1 MKARVL
7 SVALMFG
14 TMLALPSVAAA
25 QGTQDAVAKGA
36 ALYASQKCSVCHSV
50 PGIKGGNAKG
60 SLDGVGTKFT
70 AAELHQWLDD
80 PAAMSAKVK
89 ATRKPPMKSY
99 KSLSQA
105 DKDALVAWMQTLKK
119 K

>member
-1 MKARVL
+1 MKARIL

-14 TMLALPSVAAA
+14 TMLALPQLASA
-25 QGTQDAVAKGA
+25 QDAAAKGA
-36 ALYASQKCSVCHSV
+36 ALYASNKCSTCHSLA
-50 PGIKGGNAKG
+50 GKGNAKG
-60 SLDGVGTKFT
+60 PMEGVGSKYT

-80 PAAMSAKVK
+80 PAAMSAKIK

>member
-1 MKARVL
+1 MRVRML
-7 SVALMFG
+7 SVALVFG
-14 TMLALPSVAAA
+14 TMLAWPQLASA
-25 QGTQDAVAKGA
+25 QDAVAKGA
-36 ALYASQKCSVCHSV
+36 ALYASQKCSVCHAIE
-50 PGIKGGNAKG
+50 GKGNAKG
-60 SLDGVGTKFT
+60 PLDGVGLKFT

-80 PAAMSAKVK
+80 PAAMSAKIK

>member
-1 MKARVL
+1 MKARIL

-14 TMLALPSVAAA
+14 TMVALPQLASA
-25 QGTQDAVAKGA
+25 QDAVAKGA
-36 ALYASQKCSVCHSV
+36 ALYASQKCSVCHAV
-50 PGIKGGNAKG
+50 DGKGNAKG
-60 SLDGVGTKFT
+60 PLDGVGLKFT

-80 PAAMSAKVK
+80 PAAMSAKIK

>member
-1 MKARVL
+1 MNVRVL
-7 SVALMFG
+7 SVALMSG
-14 TMLALPSVAAA
+14 TMLVLPELASA
-25 QGTQDAVAKGA
+25 QDAAAKGA
-36 ALYASQKCSVCHSV
+36 ALYVSQKCSICHSV
-50 PGIKGGNAKG
+50 DGKGNAKG
-60 SLDGVGTKFT
+60 PLDGVGLKFT

-80 PAAMSAKVK
+80 PSAMSAKIK

-105 DKDALVAWMQTLKK
+105 DKDALVAWMLTLKK

>member
-1 MKARVL
+1 VRVRTL

-14 TMLALPSVAAA
+14 ALLVLPQLASA
-25 QGTQDAVAKGA
+25 QDAAAKGA
-36 ALYASQKCSVCHSV
+36 ALYASNKCSTCHSV
-50 PGIKGGNAKG
+50 EGKGNAKG
-60 SLDGVGTKFT
+60 PLDAVGSKFS

-80 PAAMSAKVK
+80 PTAMSAKIK

-99 KSLSQA
+99 KSLSQE

>member
-1 MKARVL
+1 MRVRIL

-14 TMLALPSVAAA
+14 TMLVLPRVASA
-25 QGTQDAVAKGA
+25 QDAVAKGA
-36 ALYASQKCSVCHSV
+36 ALYASQKCGTCHSV
-50 PGIKGGNAKG
+50 AGKGNAKG
-60 SLDGVGTKFT
+60 PLDDAGTKFT
-70 AAELHQWLDD
+70 ADELRQWLVD

-99 KSLSQA
+99 KSLSKEDQ
-105 DKDALVAWMQTLKK
+105 DALVAWMQTLKK

>member
-1 MKARVL
+1 MKVRVH

-14 TMLALPSVAAA
+14 TMLALPQLASA
-25 QGTQDAVAKGA
+25 QDAVAKGA

-50 PGIKGGNAKG
+50 EGKGNAKG
-60 SLDGVGTKFT
+60 PLEGVGSKFT

-99 KSLSQA
+99 KSMSQA

>member
-1 MKARVL
+1 VKARIL
-7 SVALMFG
+7 SVALVFG
-14 TMLALPSVAAA
+14 TMLAWPQLASA
-25 QGTQDAVAKGA
+25 QDAVAKGA
-36 ALYASQKCSVCHSV
+36 ALYTSQKCSVCHSIE
-50 PGIKGGNAKG
+50 GKGNAKG
-60 SLDGVGTKFT
+60 PLDGVGLKFT

-80 PAAMSAKVK
+80 PAAMSAKIK

>member
-1 MKARVL
+1 
-7 SVALMFG
+7 
-14 TMLALPSVAAA
+14 MLALPTLASA
-25 QGTQDAVAKGA
+25 QDAAAKGA
-36 ALYASQKCSVCHSV
+36 ALYAANKCGTCHTA
-50 PGIKGGNAKG
+50 PGIQGGNAKG
-60 SLDGVGTKFT
+60 PLDGVGSKFT

-80 PAAMSAKVK
+80 PAAMSAKIK

>member
-1 MKARVL
+1 MKVRVH

-14 TMLALPSVAAA
+14 TMLALPQLASA
-25 QGTQDAVAKGA
+25 QDAVAKGA
-36 ALYASQKCSVCHSV
+36 GLFASQKCSVCHSV
-50 PGIKGGNAKG
+50 EGKGNAKG
-60 SLDGVGTKFT
+60 PMEGVGSKYT

-80 PAAMSAKVK
+80 PAAMSAKIK

-99 KSLSQA
+99 KSMSQA

>member
-1 MKARVL
+1 
-7 SVALMFG
+7 MFG
-14 TMLALPSVAAA
+14 TMLASPQLASA
-25 QGTQDAVAKGA
+25 QDAAAKGA
-36 ALYASQKCSVCHSV
+36 ALYASQKCSICHSIA
-50 PGIKGGNAKG
+50 GKGNAKG
-60 SLDGVGTKFT
+60 PLDAVGSKFT

-80 PAAMSAKVK
+80 PAAMSAKIK

>member
-1 MKARVL
+1 VKARTL
-7 SVALMFG
+7 SVALIIG
-14 TMLALPSVAAA
+14 AILALPRIAFA
-25 QGTQDAVAKGA
+25 QDAVAKGA

-50 PGIKGGNAKG
+50 EGKGNAKG
-60 SLDGVGTKFT
+60 PLDGVGLKFT

-80 PAAMSAKVK
+80 PAAMSAKIK

>member
-1 MKARVL
+1 VL
-7 SVALMFG
+7 IVG
-14 TMLALPSVAAA
+14 TVLVLPRIASA
-25 QGTQDAVAKGA
+25 QDPAAKGA
-36 ALYASQKCSVCHSV
+36 ALYASNKCGACHTA

-60 SLDGVGTKFT
+60 PLDGVGSKFT

-80 PAAMSAKVK
+80 PAAMSAKIK

-99 KSLSQA
+99 KSMSQA
-105 DKDALVAWMQTLKK
+105 DKDALVAWMSSLKK

>member
-1 MKARVL
+1 MAF
-7 SVALMFG
+7 A
-14 TMLALPSVAAA
+14 
-25 QGTQDAVAKGA
+25 QDAAAKGA
-36 ALYASQKCSVCHSV
+36 ALYTSSKCFTCHTA

-60 SLDGVGTKFT
+60 PLDGVGSKYT

-80 PAAMSAKVK
+80 PVAMSAKIK

-99 KSLSQA
+99 KSMAQA
-105 DKDALVAWMQTLKK
+105 DKDALVAWMASLKK

>member
-1 MKARVL
+1 MRVRIL
-7 SVALMFG
+7 SVALMSG
-14 TMLALPSVAAA
+14 TMLVVPQLASA
-25 QGTQDAVAKGA
+25 QDAAAKGA
-36 ALYASQKCSVCHSV
+36 ELYVANKCGTCHSV
-50 PGIKGGNAKG
+50 AGVKGGNAKG
-60 SLDGVGTKFT
+60 PLDAVGTKFT

-80 PAAMSAKVK
+80 PAAMSAKIK

-99 KSLSQA
+99 KALSQA

>member
-1 MKARVL
+1 MRVRIL

-14 TMLALPSVAAA
+14 TMLVIPSVASA
-25 QGTQDAVAKGA
+25 QDAAAKGA
-36 ALYASQKCSVCHSV
+36 ALYASNKCSVCHSID
-50 PGIKGGNAKG
+50 GKGNAKG
-60 SLDGVGTKFT
+60 PLDGVGLKFT
-70 AAELHQWLDD
+70 PAELHQWLDD
-80 PAAMSAKVK
+80 PAAMSAKIK

>member
-1 MKARVL
+1 
-7 SVALMFG
+7 MFG
-14 TMLALPSVAAA
+14 ALLVLPQLASA
-25 QGTQDAVAKGA
+25 QDAAAKGA
-36 ALYASQKCSVCHSV
+36 ALYASNKCSTCHSV
-50 PGIKGGNAKG
+50 EGKGNAKG
-60 SLDGVGTKFT
+60 PLDAVGSKFT
-70 AAELHQWLDD
+70 PAELHQWLDD
-80 PAAMSAKVK
+80 PTAMSAKIK

>member
-1 MKARVL
+1 MRVRIL

-14 TMLALPSVAAA
+14 TMLVIPSIAAA
-25 QGTQDAVAKGA
+25 QDAAAKGA
-36 ALYASQKCSVCHSV
+36 ALYASNKCSTCHSV
-50 PGIKGGNAKG
+50 DGKGNAKG
-60 SLDGVGTKFT
+60 PMDGVGLKYS

-80 PAAMSAKVK
+80 PAAMSAKIK

>member
-1 MKARVL
+1 MKVRVL

-14 TMLALPSVAAA
+14 TVLAWPQLASA
-25 QGTQDAVAKGA
+25 QDAVAKGA

-50 PGIKGGNAKG
+50 EGKGNAKG
-60 SLDGVGTKFT
+60 PLDAVGLKFT

>member
-1 MKARVL
+1 ML
-7 SVALMFG
+7 G
-14 TMLALPSVAAA
+14 TSLALPHVAAA
-25 QGTQDAVAKGA
+25 QGAQDAVAKGT
-36 ALYASQKCSVCHSV
+36 ALYTSNKCGSCHTA
-50 PGIKGGNAKG
+50 PGVKGGNAKG
-60 SLDGVGTKFT
+60 PLEGVGTKLT

-80 PAAMSAKVK
+80 PVAMAAKVK

>member
-1 MKARVL
+1 
-7 SVALMFG
+7 
-14 TMLALPSVAAA
+14 MLAWPQLASA
-25 QGTQDAVAKGA
+25 QDAAAKGA
-36 ALYASQKCSVCHSV
+36 ALFASQKCSVCHSID
-50 PGIKGGNAKG
+50 GKGNAKG
-60 SLDGVGTKFT
+60 PLDGAGLKFT

-80 PAAMSAKVK
+80 PTTMSAKIK

>member
-1 MKARVL
+1 MKVRML

-14 TMLALPSVAAA
+14 TMLALPQLASA
-25 QGTQDAVAKGA
+25 QDAVAKGA
-36 ALYASQKCSVCHSV
+36 ALYASQKCSTCHSA
-50 PGIKGGNAKG
+50 PGITGGNAKG

>member
-1 MKARVL
+1 MKARIL
-7 SVALMFG
+7 SVALMSG
-14 TMLALPSVAAA
+14 TMLALPQLASA
-25 QGTQDAVAKGA
+25 QDAVAKGA
-36 ALYASQKCSVCHSV
+36 ALYASQKCGVCHSA
-50 PGIKGGNAKG
+50 PGIQGGNAKG

-80 PAAMSAKVK
+80 PAAMSAKIK

>member
-1 MKARVL
+1 MKARIL
-7 SVALMFG
+7 SVAIMFG
-14 TMLALPSVAAA
+14 TTLALPQLASA
-25 QGTQDAVAKGA
+25 QDAAAKGA
-36 ALYASQKCSVCHSV
+36 ALYASNKCSTCHSLA
-50 PGIKGGNAKG
+50 GKGNAKG
-60 SLDGVGTKFT
+60 PMEGVGSKYT

-80 PAAMSAKVK
+80 PAAMSAKIK

-119 K
+119 T